1 MELQK
6 NLPMIISRNKPYH
19 IIKKSLEGEGRIFI
33 IGCGLCATQC
43 QSGGEEQV
51 SQMKGCLAND
61 GKVITG
67 TLMIEAVC
75 HVLNT
80 KKELSKRR
88 EEVRETDGILVMS
101 CGAGVQSVRI
111 NAPDKNVHPAN
122 DTLFLGNIYRIGQF
136 HEHCSLCGECLLDK
150 TGGICP
156 LTRCSKG
163 ILNGPCGGMDK
174 GRCEM
179 NKERDCA
186 WVLIYDQLE
195 KEGRLD
201 KIKAIFEPKNF
212 NVTTR
217 PASFVVEKEKII

>member
-1 MELQK
+1 
-6 NLPMIISRNKPYH
+6 MIISKTKPYH
-19 IIKKSLEGEGRIFI
+19 IIKKSLEGEEGIFI

-51 SQMKGCLAND
+51 GQMKERLAND

-80 KKELSKRR
+80 KKELSKLKG
-88 EEVRETDGILVMS
+88 EINETDGILVMS

-111 NAPDKNVHPAN
+111 NTPDKNVHPAN

-136 HEHCSLCGECLLDK
+136 YEHCSLCGECLLDE

-156 LTRCSKG
+156 VTRCSKG
-163 ILNGPCGGMDK
+163 ILNGPCGGMDNGK
-174 GRCEM
+174 CEID
-179 NKERDCA
+179 KERDCA
-186 WVLIYDQLE
+186 WVLIYNQLE

-201 KIKAIFEPKNF
+201 KIKPIFEPKNF
-212 NVTTR
+212 NVTNKPSSLVIER
-217 PASFVVEKEKII
+217 KGR